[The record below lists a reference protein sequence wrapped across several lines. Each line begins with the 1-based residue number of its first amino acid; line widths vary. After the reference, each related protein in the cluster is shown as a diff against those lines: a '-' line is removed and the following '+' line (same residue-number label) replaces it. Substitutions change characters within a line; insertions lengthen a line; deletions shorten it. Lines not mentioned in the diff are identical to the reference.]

1 MDCYFRVLNNR
12 TATTTAT
19 ATTTN
24 IIISRW
30 KDVRRYEGEEFEGV
44 DGESVG
50 EEPVKGLP

>member
-1 MDCYFRVLNNR
+1 LNNR

-50 EEPVKGLP
+50 EQPGLHIFSPIEK